1 MKINIDFN
9 EVVEKTK
16 PLHGVGMFNVWI
28 EPVTK
33 KPYKNYYA
41 YVIFNELYKLKNEVK
56 CVTENLGEC
65 RAIAAANDNKG
76 KIVITNPTE
85 KIWLFN
91 LIRVKNRPECML

>member
-9 EVVEKTK
+9 EVVGKIK

-41 YVIFNELYKLKNEVK
+41 YVIFNELYKLKK
-56 CVTENLGEC
+56 
-65 RAIAAANDNKG
+65 
-76 KIVITNPTE
+76 
-85 KIWLFN
+85 
-91 LIRVKNRPECML
+91 